1 MACQTSSRTSA
12 SIFRRKFQGQASS
25 RGTLGRVRPA
35 GGNLARAGAWLAGLL
50 TACAW
55 LVPGAARAELG
66 SLGTTTIGLALSG
79 GIQPDSRSCDV
90 GGSSRSVLVPDG
102 GRACVL
108 WAGGIEGSILWR
120 GHIGVALGL
129 YSVAGQAAVPQM
141 QPGSEQAP
149 PAFPDRISVPLL
161 LDTRPFSIL
170 GAAAGTGYLARFL
183 HGIRFGL
190 GPSFELVRTSADS
203 SIAWGQRI
211 GEPARTSLGAH
222 FTLDIEVPLHA
233 AAASALSL
241 RFSGRLLYVPLIP
254 LNNGDVRSANFDADP
269 PAGTTFLGYG
279 THGQLFLGF
288 VYYL

>member
-1 MACQTSSRTSA
+1 MACQTSSRTPA
-12 SIFRRKFQGQASS
+12 SFLKRKFQRQVSTCGTLRRERS
-25 RGTLGRVRPA
+25 RGGQKA
-35 GGNLARAGAWLAGLL
+35 AAGAWLAGLL
-50 TACAW
+50 TACLW
-55 LVPGAARAELG
+55 LSPTVARAELG
-66 SLGTTTIGLALSG
+66 SLGKVTIGLGLSG
-79 GIQPDSRSCDV
+79 GIQPDGRSCDV
-90 GGSSRSVLVPDG
+90 GGSSRSVALPDG
-102 GRACVL
+102 SSSCVL

-120 GHIGVALGL
+120 GHLGVALGL

-141 QPGSEQAP
+141 QAGSDQAP

-170 GAAAGTGYLARFL
+170 GAAAGTSYLARFL

-211 GEPARTSLGAH
+211 GEPARTSIGAH

-241 RFSGRLLYVPLIP
+241 RLSGRLLYVPLVP